1 MDDSNYKS
9 LNPNSRYIKGIL
21 YMKFLYVCLM
31 GLMLSAQA
39 NTAQPSTVAGQ
50 VQRADGR
57 PVAGAQVTLFDLADL
72 HQGAVARAMTNAAG
86 HFALSLQSFSAGT
99 ALPDGFALG
108 QNYPNPFNPSTII
121 PYQIPASAHVR
132 LEVFNMLGQRLATL
146 VDAERPAGA
155 HTAQWDGTDA
165 AGRAVGAG
173 VYIYRL
179 SSGEVSV
186 SRRMVLVDGQA
197 GMPAA
202 GGAPGPVRAVEG
214 LVEADGPVYGLTV
227 SGEGLVPYVDPA
239 FQVEAGRAWVEVVL
253 AAPARA
259 KRLPGEDRLLGDVDG
274 KGRVDIV
281 DALLVAAS
289 VGPTGLTT
297 GGDLDGVDN
306 GARLGLIDLGDV
318 NGDGV
323 VNLVDAYLI
332 GVYSV
337 NPSDPVLPAGIGKR
351 VSFASDGTPNK
362 MYWTDQNTNKIQR
375 ANLDG
380 TNVEDLITNGL
391 VHPDGIA
398 LDVGRGKMYWTDA
411 TTTDSDTRR
420 IQRANL
426 DGTNVEDLITNGLGH
441 PVGLALDVGQGKMY
455 WTDLGTD
462 KIQRANLDGTNV
474 EDLITHGLDLPKG
487 LALDVGRGKMYWT
500 DPSRRRIQR
509 ANLDGTN
516 VEDLIT
522 NRLSQIKG
530 LALDVGRGK
539 MYWTDPSRRRIQR
552 ANLDGT
558 NVEDL
563 ITNGLV
569 HPDGIA
575 LDVGRGKMYWTDA
588 TTGKI
593 QRANLDGTNVE
604 DLITNGL
611 NRPAGLALAALAG
624 SDVSGENGGSS
635 RPDLVVE
642 SPSVS
647 DNPLTTGQSFTLSA
661 TVRNRGNGQS
671 ASTTLRY
678 YRSDD
683 STISTTDGQ
692 VGTDTVSGL
701 SASATSAESINLTAP
716 SSAGTYYYGACV
728 ESVSDESDTNNNC
741 STGVLVMVGSP
752 DPIVELPNKMY
763 WADSGTNKIQRAN
776 LDGTNVEDLITGL
789 RLRGLA
795 LDVGRGKMYWTAS
808 SADKIQQANLDG
820 TNVEDLIT
828 HGLSHPVGLA
838 LDVGRGKMYWIN
850 WGTRKIQRA
859 NLDGTNVED
868 LITGLDAPEGL
879 ALDVGR
885 GKMYWADAG
894 TGSIQRANLDGTN
907 VEDLITNGLDAP
919 IGLALDVGRGKMYW
933 TDAGTDKIQRA
944 NLDGSNVEDL
954 ITHGLSNRNPVGLA
968 LDVGRGKMYWTDW
981 VTHKIQRA
989 NLDGTNVEDLIT
1001 HGLSH
1006 PVGLALVALADSDV
1020 SGGDGGSSRPDLVVE
1035 SPSVS
1040 DNPLTTGQSF
1050 TLSATVRNRGN
1061 GQSASTTLRYYRS
1074 DDSTISTTDG
1084 QVGTDTVSG
1093 LSASAT
1099 SAESINLTAPS
1110 SAGTYYYGACV
1121 ESVSD
1126 ESDTNNNCSTGVLV
1140 TVGSPDP
1147 IVELPNKIYW
1157 TDQDTGKIQRA
1168 NLDGSNVEDLIT
1180 GLVVP
1185 DGIALDGGRGKMYW
1199 TQWGMDTGKIQR
1211 ANLDGSNVEDL
1222 ITGLERPSGI
1232 ALDVG
1237 RGKMYWT
1244 DAGTD
1249 KIQRANL
1256 DGSNVEDLI
1265 TSGISPTRIAL
1276 DVERGKMYWTQWGAP
1291 GKIQRANLDGSNV
1304 EDLITSAG
1312 ELKGRGIA
1320 LDGVNGKIYWS
1331 ETPSLKVSSS
1341 RIRRANLDG
1350 SNVEDLITNGLEYP
1364 IAIALDVGRGK
1375 MYWAD
1380 VLKSKIQRANLDGS
1394 NVEDRITH
1402 GFYYPLA
1409 IALVALADSAVS
1421 GGGSRPGP
1429 DLVVEKPSFSDDR
1442 LRTGQSFTLSA
1453 TVRNLGNG
1461 RSASTTLRY
1470 YRSDDSTISPNDRH
1484 VGTGNVSGLSAS
1496 ATSAESINLTAP
1508 SSVGE
1513 YYYGACVE
1521 SVTDESDTNNN
1532 CSIGVRVTV
1541 RSRPDLVVENP
1552 SVRDNSLTT
1561 GQSFTLSATVRNRGN
1576 VRSASTTLRY
1586 YRSDDSTISPNDR
1599 QVGTDTVR
1607 GLSASATASESIY
1620 LTAPSRAGTYY
1631 YGACVESVADESDTS
1646 NNCST
1651 GVRVTVDSG
1660 GGGSSRPDL
1669 VVESPSV
1676 SDNTL
1681 TAGQSFTLRATVR
1694 NRGNGRS
1701 ASTTLRYYRSSN
1713 SSISTNDRQVGT
1725 DNVRG
1730 LSASAT
1736 ASESIRLTAPSRAGT
1751 YYYGACVESVTDE
1764 SDTNNN
1770 CSTGVRVTVRS
1781 GGGGDLDDHSDT
1793 RSGATDLSLGDARS
1807 GRIETGGDVDYFR
1820 VQVSSSGILTVYTT
1834 GDTDTYGTLQNS
1846 SGSDLEDDDEAGLSN
1861 NFRIER
1867 SVSEGT
1873 YYIRVRGYD
1882 SSTTGSYTVR
1892 TRFRNGG
1899 GGSSRP
1905 DLVVESPSVSD
1916 NTLTAGQSFT
1926 LRATVRNR
1934 GNARSAST
1942 TLLYYYRS
1950 DDSTLSR
1957 PVGTDNVSG
1966 LSASATSAESIR
1978 LNAPS
1983 NAGTYYYGACV
1994 ESVADESDTSN
2005 NCSTGVIFTVSSGG
2019 GGSTRPDLVVE
2030 SPSVSDNTLTAG
2042 QSFTLRATVR
2052 NRGNARSAS
2061 TTLLYYYR
2069 SDDSS
2074 IVGTDTVSG
2083 LSASATSAES
2093 ISLIAPSRAGTYYY
2107 GACVESVPDES
2118 DTNNN
2123 CSTEVLVT
2131 VSSDGG
2137 GSSRPDLVV
2146 ESPSVSDNTL
2156 AAGQSF
2162 TLSATVH
2169 NRGNGRSASTT
2180 LRYYRSS
2187 NSSIS
2192 TNDRQVGTDTVSGL
2206 SASATSAESI
2216 SLIAPSRAG
2225 TYYYGACVESVP
2237 DESDT
2242 NNNCSTEVRVM
2253 VGSGGGG
2260 NDDHSNTRSGAT
2272 NLPLDDS
2279 RSGRIETGGD
2289 IDYFQVQVSSSGTL
2303 TVYTTGRTDT
2313 WGTLQ
2318 NSSGSDL
2325 ANDDDGGDGNNFRI
2339 ERTVTPGTYYLRVRG
2354 YDSSKTG
2361 SYTVHAR
2368 FQRRDEIG
2376 GGGND
2381 DHSDTRS
2388 GATFLP
2394 LGGSVLGRIDTGGD
2408 VDYFRVQVSSSGI
2421 LTVYTTGDTD
2431 TYGTLQNSSGSD
2443 LASDDDGGSDNNFS
2457 IARSVSAGT
2466 YYIRVR
2472 GYDSSATGSY
2482 TVRASF
2488 QSDDTDFNIE
2498 LVFLNSVLTSS
2509 QSNSVK
2515 QIVQQAATRWES
2527 VITGDLPEV
2536 DHSSN
2541 PCDIDMRIITR
2552 KYTNPPIRVDDVVD
2566 DLRIFVHVDS
2576 IDGSRRTLAQATPLE
2591 LRDSLLLPAIAV
2603 IILDERDISSSSS
2616 SYFLQRIVL
2625 HEMAHALGFTADVWN
2640 EKNLMQGHVWDT
2652 LFGLLLKE
2660 DRDVRFIGRRAI
2672 GAFNNAGGRDDK
2684 VPVENYTT
2692 DGKRK
2697 PDWGTEYSHWRES
2710 VFREGNKS
2718 ELMVGRVDTSY
2729 EFPLSAI
2736 TIQSFADLGYQVDA
2750 SQADP
2755 YTIPSPPASKPVAGH
2770 SLELNCSLDVRSIPV
2785 VDENGRIVRTIT
2797 PFAWRLPLGRRVD

>member
-186 SRRMVLVDGQA
+186 SRRMVLADGQA

-297 GGDLDGVDN
+297 GGDLDGVEN
-306 GARLGLIDLGDV
+306 ETRLDLIDLGDV

-351 VSFASDGTPNK
+351 VSFASDGTPN
-362 MYWTDQNTNKIQR
+362 
-375 ANLDG
+375 
-380 TNVEDLITNGL
+380 
-391 VHPDGIA
+391 
-398 LDVGRGKMYWTDA
+398 
-411 TTTDSDTRR
+411 
-420 IQRANL
+420 
-426 DGTNVEDLITNGLGH
+426 
-441 PVGLALDVGQGKMY
+441 
-455 WTDLGTD
+455 
-462 KIQRANLDGTNV
+462 
-474 EDLITHGLDLPKG
+474 
-487 LALDVGRGKMYWT
+487 
-500 DPSRRRIQR
+500 
-509 ANLDGTN
+509 
-516 VEDLIT
+516 
-522 NRLSQIKG
+522 
-530 LALDVGRGK
+530 
-539 MYWTDPSRRRIQR
+539 
-552 ANLDGT
+552 
-558 NVEDL
+558 
-563 ITNGLV
+563 
-569 HPDGIA
+569 
-575 LDVGRGKMYWTDA
+575 
-588 TTGKI
+588 
-593 QRANLDGTNVE
+593 
-604 DLITNGL
+604 
-611 NRPAGLALAALAG
+611 
-624 SDVSGENGGSS
+624 
-635 RPDLVVE
+635 
-642 SPSVS
+642 
-647 DNPLTTGQSFTLSA
+647 
-661 TVRNRGNGQS
+661 
-671 ASTTLRY
+671 
-678 YRSDD
+678 
-683 STISTTDGQ
+683 
-692 VGTDTVSGL
+692 
-701 SASATSAESINLTAP
+701 
-716 SSAGTYYYGACV
+716 
-728 ESVSDESDTNNNC
+728 
-741 STGVLVMVGSP
+741 
-752 DPIVELPNKMY
+752 PNKMY
-763 WADSGTNKIQRAN
+763 WTTSSGTN
-776 LDGTNVEDLITGL
+776 LDMG
-789 RLRGLA
+789 
-795 LDVGRGKMYWTAS
+795 
-808 SADKIQQANLDG
+808 
-820 TNVEDLIT
+820 
-828 HGLSHPVGLA
+828 
-838 LDVGRGKMYWIN
+838 
-850 WGTRKIQRA
+850 
-859 NLDGTNVED
+859 
-868 LITGLDAPEGL
+868 
-879 ALDVGR
+879 
-885 GKMYWADAG
+885 
-894 TGSIQRANLDGTN
+894 
-907 VEDLITNGLDAP
+907 
-919 IGLALDVGRGKMYW
+919 
-933 TDAGTDKIQRA
+933 KIQRA

-954 ITHGLSNRNPVGLA
+954 ITHGLINPYALALDVGQGKMYWTDLNTGKHPAIQRANLDGSNVEDLITRSAGSHSPAGLA
-968 LDVGRGKMYWTDW
+968 LDVGRGKMYWTDLYYG
-981 VTHKIQRA
+981 TGKIQRA
-989 NLDGTNVEDLIT
+989 NLDGSNVEDLIT
-1001 HGLSH
+1001 NGLGLPYGLALDVGREKMYWTDWITGKIQRANLDGSNVEDLITGLGRPAGLALDVGHGKMYWTDGQTSKIQRANLDGSNVEDLITRSAGLDN
-1006 PVGLALVALADSDV
+1006 PAILALDVGHGKMYWTDGEANSGTGKIRRANLDGSNVEDLITNGLIWPGGIALVALAGSDV
-1020 SGGDGGSSRPDLVVE
+1020 SGENGGSSRPDLVVE

-1846 SGSDLEDDDEAGLSN
+1846 SGSDLEDDDDAGLSN

-1916 NTLTAGQSFT
+1916 NSLTAGQSFT

-1934 GNARSAST
+1934 GN
-1942 TLLYYYRS
+1942 
-1950 DDSTLSR
+1950 
-1957 PVGTDNVSG
+1957 
-1966 LSASATSAESIR
+1966 
-1978 LNAPS
+1978 
-1983 NAGTYYYGACV
+1983 
-1994 ESVADESDTSN
+1994 
-2005 NCSTGVIFTVSSGG
+2005 
-2019 GGSTRPDLVVE
+2019 
-2030 SPSVSDNTLTAG
+2030 G
-2042 QSFTLRATVR
+2042 Q
-2052 NRGNARSAS
+2052 SAS

-2242 NNNCSTEVRVM
+2242 NNNCSTEVRVT

-2279 RSGRIETGGD
+2279 RSGRLETGGD
-2289 IDYFQVQVSSSGTL
+2289 VDYFQVQVSSSGTL
-2303 TVYTTGRTDT
+2303 TVYTTGSTDT

-2361 SYTVHAR
+2361 SYTLH
-2368 FQRRDEIG
+2368 
-2376 GGGND
+2376 
-2381 DHSDTRS
+2381 
-2388 GATFLP
+2388 
-2394 LGGSVLGRIDTGGD
+2394 
-2408 VDYFRVQVSSSGI
+2408 
-2421 LTVYTTGDTD
+2421 
-2431 TYGTLQNSSGSD
+2431 
-2443 LASDDDGGSDNNFS
+2443 
-2457 IARSVSAGT
+2457 
-2466 YYIRVR
+2466 
-2472 GYDSSATGSY
+2472 
-2482 TVRASF
+2482 ASF
-2488 QSDDTDFNIE
+2488 QSDDPDFNIE

-2515 QIVQQAATRWES
+2515 QIVRQAATRWES

-2541 PCDIDMRIITR
+2541 PCDVDITELTK
-2552 KYTNPPIRVDDVVD
+2552 KYDNPPIRVDDVVD

-2576 IDGSRRTLAQATPLE
+2576 IDGSLGTLAQATPLE

-2603 IILDERDISSSSS
+2603 IILDERDISSS
-2616 SYFLQRIVL
+2616 FLQRIVL
-2625 HEMAHALGFTADVWN
+2625 HEMAHALGFTGDVWN
-2640 EKNLMQGHVWDT
+2640 EKNLLRGLEWDW
-2652 LFGLLLKE
+2652 FFSSFSI
-2660 DRDVRFIGRRAI
+2660 DWDVRFIGRRAI
-2672 GAFNNAGGRDDK
+2672 GAFNNAGGRNYTANDK
-2684 VPVENYTT
+2684 VPVENNTLLK
-2692 DGKRK
+2692 DREWE
-2697 PDWGTEYSHWRES
+2697 PDLSREYSHWRES
-2710 VFREGNKS
+2710 VFRKENKS
-2718 ELMVGRVDTSY
+2718 ELMVGRIYPDD
-2729 EFPLSAI
+2729 ELPLSAI
-2736 TIQSFADLGYQVDA
+2736 TIQSFADLGYQVDV

-2755 YTIPSPPASKPVAGH
+2755 YTLPSTPASKPVAGH
-2770 SLELNCSLDVRSIPV
+2770 SLELNCSLDVRGIRV
-2785 VDENGRIVRTIT
+2785 VDENGRIVRIIT
-2797 PFAWRLPLGRRVD
+2797 PLWLRSLRE